1 MSFLKNIKGQAIV
14 ESIAALAVLTIG
26 FLSLVV
32 LMSNAIGLSRVN
44 SEHYIATYLAAEGI
58 EVVKNI
64 IDTNVISG
72 RPWNNGLAI
81 NGTYEVEYNSSSL
94 LSNQNRFLRFDSN
107 SKTYN
112 YSNTQ
117 NTPFIRK
124 IEITNINSNHIRVK
138 STVSWISRG
147 GAQFQVDLED
157 HFYNSF

>member
-1 MSFLKNIKGQAIV
+1 
-14 ESIAALAVLTIG
+14 
-26 FLSLVV
+26 
-32 LMSNAIGLSRVN
+32 
-44 SEHYIATYLAAEGI
+44 
-58 EVVKNI
+58 
-64 IDTNVISG
+64 VISG